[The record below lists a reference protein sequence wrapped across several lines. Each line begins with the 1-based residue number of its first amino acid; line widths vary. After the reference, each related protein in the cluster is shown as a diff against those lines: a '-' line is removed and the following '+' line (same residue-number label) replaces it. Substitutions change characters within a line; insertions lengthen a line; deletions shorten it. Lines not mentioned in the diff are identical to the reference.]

1 MNDLILIIVATAAA
15 TAAICLIVFDVYL
28 RSRRRQLAR
37 VREQR
42 SYWRAEARRLR
53 ADRPAVHR
61 TLAEHATQ
69 AVALT
74 EPIPHRPADRTAY
87 LPAFEGD
94 RLGYDDP
101 RTITARRVTR

>member
-1 MNDLILIIVATAAA
+1 MNDLALIAIAASAVTAAVLLA
-15 TAAICLIVFDVYL
+15 LFHVYG

-42 SYWRAEARRLR
+42 DAARAEARRLR
-53 ADRPAVHR
+53 ADRVEPFAAH
-61 TLAEHATQ
+61 TAA

-74 EPIPHRPADRTAY
+74 EPIPYLPTDRTAY

-101 RTITARRVTR
+101 RTLARKAGR